1 MRVVLCFRFRFFA
14 GRDDLFRAFL
24 GLVGRGLCAFL
35 SAVCS
40 GVSAFLRL
48 VIGRV
53 RATLRVVIHLLR
65 AGFRGVSSVL
75 RRVFGVGSGIL
86 HVLARAIILRED
98 STPAPH
104 SIAEASNTL
113 RVFEFFIFLQDSPVT
128 SRVVPKSR
136 KYLRSR
142 KIVTQSS
149 MSVPTP
155 AIAAASVSSPTSS
168 RALRGYAWGV
178 LGYNVAVIL
187 WGAADRATG
196 SGAGCG
202 EHWPLC
208 NGSVIQQHPTVA
220 TLIEYAH
227 RATSGIALIAVIAL
241 VFWAFSGTVKRHLAR
256 VAAIAALIF
265 TLDEALLGALLVL
278 LGKTAQDQSISRAV
292 YLALHLTNTLLMLAA
307 LTLTAHFLS
316 RKRGYMRG
324 SIEIRGAGLASAGL
338 IAVILTGVT
347 GALAA
352 LADTLH
358 PSTNLLAALAQ
369 IFPAIAVGLFAFAGR
384 IPSSA

>member
-1 MRVVLCFRFRFFA
+1 
-14 GRDDLFRAFL
+14 
-24 GLVGRGLCAFL
+24 
-35 SAVCS
+35 
-40 GVSAFLRL
+40 
-48 VIGRV
+48 
-53 RATLRVVIHLLR
+53 
-65 AGFRGVSSVL
+65 
-75 RRVFGVGSGIL
+75 
-86 HVLARAIILRED
+86 
-98 STPAPH
+98 
-104 SIAEASNTL
+104 
-113 RVFEFFIFLQDSPVT
+113 
-128 SRVVPKSR
+128 
-136 KYLRSR
+136 
-142 KIVTQSS
+142 

-187 WGAADRATG
+187 WGAAVRATG

-227 RATSGIALIAVIAL
+227 RATSGIALIAVIVL
-241 VFWAFSGTVKRHLAR
+241 VFWTFSGTVKRHLAR
-256 VAAIAALIF
+256 AAAIAALIF

-324 SIEIRGAGLASAGL
+324 SIEIRGAGLALAGL

-358 PSTNLLAALAQ
+358 PSTNLLAALALDFSGHSSW
-369 IFPAIAVGLFAFAGR
+369 IVRIRWAHPAVSLIAGLFVLEIILLGVRNTFNHRLAAGLAGLLLLQYALGLTDLALLAPLTMQILHLLGADLLWITLVILVAR
-384 IPSSA
+384 LSVRPLGCTAATCG